1 MTGFNS
7 PHKISNELSDFLSVQ
22 RGTLLD
28 RVDVTHRINAYI
40 KEHNLQGMLI
50 IGKDGIEKIDNS
62 FINTSLPKSDK
73 RSKYATQL
81 RKLLN
86 PKSSLSYFNLQTYI
100 SPHFTKPFKLKDPDY
115 MEIIC
120 NNSLNTKEYIMNDIE
135 NFEKNLTIKHD

>member
-7 PHKISNELSDFLSVQ
+7 PHKISNELSDFLSVK

-28 RVDVTHRINAYI
+28 RVDVTHRILAYI

-50 IGKDGIEKIDNS
+50 ERNGIIRMDNR

-86 PKSSLSYFNLQTYI
+86 PKSSLSYFNIQTYI
-100 SPHFTKPFKLKDPDY
+100 STHFTKSFKLKDPDY

-120 NNSLNTKEYIMNDIE
+120 DNSLNTKEYIMNDIE

>member
-7 PHKISNELSDFLSVQ
+7 PHKISNELSDFLSVK

-28 RVDVTHRINAYI
+28 RVDVTHRILAYI

-50 IGKDGIEKIDNS
+50 ERNGIIRMDNR

-86 PKSSLSYFNLQTYI
+86 PKSSLSYFNIQTYI
-100 SPHFTKPFKLKDPDY
+100 STHFTKPFKLKDLDY

-120 NNSLNTKEYIMNDIE
+120 DNSLNTKEYIMNDIE